1 MSPHFKRVCKACEQK
16 KRNEDK
22 NDDRPLA
29 IIEHRAAARARVLA
43 VPKQFVWIN
52 MNWQALVPLMRAMLS
67 PEGLCLS
74 CGHKFTNERDIQI
87 EHREAPRFP
96 GDWARE
102 HARNIGL
109 MCQSCNVT
117 KRDKGNG
124 LWLDEQEHARISNSG
139 NRETAIDPPM
149 KPAPITAQMSLFD

>member
-1 MSPHFKRVCKACEQK
+1 MSSPNFKPVCKACEQK
-16 KRNEDK
+16 KRNEQK
-22 NDDRPLA
+22 NDDRAYA
-29 IIEHRAAARARVLA
+29 IIDSRASTRARVLA
-43 VPKQFVWIN
+43 VQKAFIWIN
-52 MNWQALVPLMRAMLS
+52 MNWRALVPMMRAMLS

-74 CGHKFTNERDIQI
+74 CGHEFVNERDIQI

-124 LWLDEQEHARISNSG
+124 LWLDEQEAARISNSG
-139 NRETAIDPPM
+139 TTIPTPP
-149 KPAPITAQMSLFD
+149 KPINTSPQLSLFDR